1 MTKNIRLSGNE
12 KLILISNIQTMLQA
26 GIPILEVVDS
36 MLEDARGNQKV
47 ILVALKEDLNQGKA
61 IYSSFERFPQAFDP
75 ITINLIKAAEEAGTL
90 DETLKDLVE
99 NITKDIEFSGKIKAA
114 LVYPILV
121 VVIFFS
127 VLILILTFVI
137 PRVADVFS
145 RLKIQLP
152 LPTKILIAASNLV
165 TSYTILII
173 FACALFA
180 FGVFVLW
187 RTQRQKFLNVVFS
200 LPLLSRLAREIDLTR
215 FSRSMS
221 LLLSSGIPITD
232 SLELSK
238 NVVNKKELQLTIANS
253 LTLVS
258 SGKKLSVGLKKSKEK
273 IPSIVTRITE
283 AGEKSGTLE
292 KSMQDLANYFDSQVA
307 NTLKGVTTLF
317 EPILLVVVG
326 LMVGGVMLA
335 IIAPIYGLISQI
347 GGR

>member
-232 SLELSK
+232 ALQLSK

-317 EPILLVVVG
+317 EPILLVVIG